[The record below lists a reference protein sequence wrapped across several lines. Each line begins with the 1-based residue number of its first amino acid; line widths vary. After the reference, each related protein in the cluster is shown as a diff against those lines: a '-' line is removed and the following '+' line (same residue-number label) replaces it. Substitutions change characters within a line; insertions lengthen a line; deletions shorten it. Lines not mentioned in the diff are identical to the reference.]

1 MSRLGIDSYLA
12 GLATP
17 FRGWN
22 FMQRHL
28 KLWAYAW
35 QPVLI
40 SALLAVIVGVLA
52 IWGGLNAVASLQP
65 TEDSAWWSKALAI
78 TAQLGV
84 VLVAIA
90 TALTLYIV
98 LQGIF
103 AAIFFSILARQT
115 ELLLGTDPQSLRDP
129 PLMAQVRDAL
139 RAGLKL
145 MIANIL
151 VLALNV
157 IPVVGSVSAI
167 VIGGYVDAYVLG
179 AEFIGYPL
187 ELRGVRWLQR
197 QQFAKRNLGMTLGL
211 GTVVSLFVFVPV
223 IGAVLQATAVVGSV
237 LRFHEWRSAH
247 GETDQAQTTS

>member
-1 MSRLGIDSYLA
+1 ML
-12 GLATP
+12 
-17 FRGWN
+17 
-22 FMQRHL
+22 RHL

-40 SALLAVIVGVLA
+40 SALLALIVGVLA
-52 IWGGLNAVASLQP
+52 IWGGLNAVTSLQP
-65 TEDSAWWSKALAI
+65 TTDAAWWSKALAI
-78 TAQLGV
+78 AAQVGV
-84 VLVAIA
+84 VLVALA

-103 AAIFFSILARQT
+103 AAVFFSILARQT
-115 ELLLGTDPQSLRDP
+115 ELLLGTDPQSLKDP
-129 PLMAQVRDAL
+129 PLMAQVLDAL

-151 VLALNV
+151 MLGLNI
-157 IPVVGSVSAI
+157 IPVVGSVLAI
-167 VIGGYVDAYVLG
+167 TIGGYVDAYVLG

-197 QQFAKRNLGMTLGL
+197 QQFAKQHLGMTLGL

-223 IGAVLQATAVVGSV
+223 IGAVLQATAVVGAV
-237 LRFHEWRSAH
+237 LRFHEWRSA
-247 GETDQAQTTS
+247 EADAALAQSTQ